1 MPSTTIIAQP
11 GQLMPAYNPIKYIID
26 NTNKNEPGFRY
37 IFTIY
42 PAAGSHTPP
51 NVVAQYKVLPVYGT
65 GYGEQDISLLMQS
78 LVTYNETGINY
89 VEGGNPYNV
98 SESWYQYDVD
108 LGYEYIYNVDYFSTL
123 QNNGG
128 NVRIILTGTPNLFVA
143 GDQVI
148 IAQTGTGP
156 TGNPAL
162 EGLHTVI
169 SATGST
175 FTVNVLWS
183 TIGESTANGNVA
195 YADQRK
201 TVVLNDALITNKEV
215 FNGAWN
221 DNLNNAGQYNAF
233 PSAYFLANGANA
245 IFMTSNYPHNYNYYP
260 AAAFF
265 GAQFYYNLRVYGG
278 ATYTIRFYNMSYTF
292 LDQYSFTPD
301 SDGIWA
307 VFVGPNEN
315 VLEDYYVTVSTDVAG
330 FDMPYYYFTYDN
342 RCAINEPNQL
352 TYLDRMGSW
361 QSFAFQLRTYEKGQI
376 TREQYNQHIDG
387 QVISSQWVGENLQKG
402 SRTYNTNVTKTF
414 DLNTNWMNQYDA
426 DRFQELL
433 TSPQVYCNL
442 NIGDFFAQSYFC
454 ACVVEATSFEV
465 FSQKNKKLI
474 KQSVT
479 IRLAQQEAIN
489 G

>member
-11 GQLMPAYNPIKYIID
+11 AQLMPAYNPIKYIIN

-42 PAAGSHTPP
+42 QAAASHIPA

-65 GYGEQDISLLMQS
+65 GYGEQDVSLLMQS
-78 LVTYNETGINY
+78 LVTYNESGIGPQ
-89 VEGGNPYNV
+89 VPYNS

-108 LGYEYIYNVDYFSTL
+108 LGYEYLYNIDYTSAL
-123 QNNGG
+123 QESGG
-128 NVRIILTGTPNLFVA
+128 GDVEIHFNAHGFVF

-156 TGNPAL
+156 VDNPTV
-162 EGLHTVI
+162 EGLHTVLYADTNYFVI
-169 SATGST
+169 NARWD
-175 FTVNVLWS
+175 TVGNINS
-183 TIGESTANGNVA
+183 NGNVA

-215 FNGAWN
+215 FNGAYN
-221 DNLNNAGQYNAF
+221 NNLNTYNESVAF
-233 PSAYFLANGANA
+233 PSASYLGLMNPSGYL
-245 IFMTSNYPHNYNYYP
+245 MTSNLPTNGPPYAPTTFYN
-260 AAAFF
+260 AH
-265 GAQFYYNLRVYGG
+265 FYYNLRVYGG
-278 ATYTIRFYNMSYTF
+278 DNYEVEWYDIDDNL
-292 LDQYSFTPD
+292 LDSTTFTPA
-301 SDGIWA
+301 SDGIYA
-307 VFVGPNEN
+307 VFVGPTTL
-315 VLEDYYVTVSTDVAG
+315 VTEDYYVSIYSDGPTGNAN
-330 FDMPYYYFTYDN
+330 YYFKYDN
-342 RCAINEPNQL
+342 RCTINNQQL
-352 TYLDRMGSW
+352 IYLDRMGSW

-387 QVISSQWVGENLQKG
+387 QVDGGQWVGVDLQKG

-433 TSPQVYCNL
+433 TSPQVYYYS
-442 NIGDFFAQSYFC
+442 DTYYC
-454 ACVVEATSFEV
+454 ACVVDSTSFEV

-479 IRLAQQEAIN
+479 IKLAQQDPIN